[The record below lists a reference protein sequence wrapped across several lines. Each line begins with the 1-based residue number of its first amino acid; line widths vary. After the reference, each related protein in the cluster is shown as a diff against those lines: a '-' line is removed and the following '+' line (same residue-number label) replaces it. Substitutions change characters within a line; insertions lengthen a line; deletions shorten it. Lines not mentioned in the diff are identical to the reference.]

1 MSLRTCSV
9 LHMLFSENS
18 VAYKLK
24 QRRLKI
30 NVFFSKGELSVRNCV
45 AEAFIQS
52 TAAISRKL
60 KSVCNS

>member
-1 MSLRTCSV
+1 MSLKTCSV

-30 NVFFSKGELSVRNCV
+30 NVFLLVRVSLSVRNCV

-52 TAAISRKL
+52 TAVIS
-60 KSVCNS
+60 